1 MTPSLLTFAQAPA
14 SPPFG
19 ALTPHVRHF
28 LRNPAGVAGLTLLLL
43 MILMA
48 IFAALLFPGDPL
60 DMVAQPL
67 LRPGQDPQFP
77 LGTDALGRNLL
88 AGLVHGARISLLT
101 GFSAVGIS
109 LLIGTL
115 VGTTAGYFGGRIDAC
130 LLRLTEL
137 FQTIP
142 TFLLVIVLV
151 AIGRPSVALI
161 ALSIGLASW
170 PTIARLVRA
179 EFRSLRESDFVL
191 AARSLQMLLAYLV
204 VVSAGTLLAAVASGT
219 PQAHD
224 HFFFCRVVPFI
235 RDWRGQPQPPHTG
248 YG

>member
-1 MTPSLLTFAQAPA
+1 MPPSLLTFAQAPA

-170 PTIARLVRA
+170 PTIAVGNGRNTMPVDG
-179 EFRSLRESDFVL
+179 SC
-191 AARSLQMLLAYLV
+191 
-204 VVSAGTLLAAVASGT
+204 AVAALTMVT
-219 PQAHD
+219 PKPCPTMD
-224 HFFFCRVVPFI
+224 SSVPRPTSKRWI
-235 RDWRGQPQPPHTG
+235 DGAGQSPARRSTIWS
-248 YG
+248 

>member
-115 VGTTAGYFGGRIDAC
+115 VHLPKPEFPKAMRKVLRTSRFSALGNDMQG
-130 LLRLTEL
+130 LL
-137 FQTIP
+137 
-142 TFLLVIVLV
+142 
-151 AIGRPSVALI
+151 
-161 ALSIGLASW
+161 LSS
-170 PTIARLVRA
+170 
-179 EFRSLRESDFVL
+179 
-191 AARSLQMLLAYLV
+191 
-204 VVSAGTLLAAVASGT
+204 
-219 PQAHD
+219 
-224 HFFFCRVVPFI
+224 
-235 RDWRGQPQPPHTG
+235 
-248 YG
+248 